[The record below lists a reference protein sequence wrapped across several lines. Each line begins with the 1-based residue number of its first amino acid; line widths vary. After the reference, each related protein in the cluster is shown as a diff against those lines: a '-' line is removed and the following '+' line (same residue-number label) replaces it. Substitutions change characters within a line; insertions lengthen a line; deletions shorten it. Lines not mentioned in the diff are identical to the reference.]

1 MSNKLLTILRFIF
14 VAIIVPKINLF

>member
-14 VAIIVPKINLF
+14 VAIIVPKIILF